1 MQIER
6 ETETDRDRQTEI
18 QKDRQ
23 TEKQEEREIQNDRQT
38 DKQRK
43 RERESLGKSLLFLRI
58 IMLKYKKTSC
68 FTQTLQFEKVSEI
81 SFSFSQ
87 F

>member
-6 ETETDRDRQTEI
+6 ERDRDRQT
-18 QKDRQ
+18 DRARHKKTDRK
-23 TEKQEEREIQNDRQT
+23 TETERDTQNDRQT

-43 RERESLGKSLLFLRI
+43 RGREGLGKSLLCLRI
-58 IMLKYKKTSC
+58 IMLKYKKTGR
-68 FTQTLQFEKVSEI
+68 FTQTLQFEKVSQI